1 MIRVLIIDD
10 EIIIT
15 RLIQMLLQKN
25 FDWEV
30 KIAVSVEEAKAEMNA
45 FRPQLVLCDINLG
58 SNIDGIDLISRLQ
71 LDFVFDTI
79 YITSYQSEGI
89 IEKASLTRP
98 VNYIIKPINEIQF
111 IATMKMA
118 GGRIALPEKVVPLA
132 KDLLT
137 RSEYEV
143 LQHIVG
149 GLSTQEIAKTLH
161 ISPSTAKNHRHNIC
175 RKLNLPP
182 GNNAIVRWAMENK
195 DAFAPKA

>member
-195 DAFAPKA
+195 DAFAPKT